1 MNKMVARVLAGMLT
15 AIICAITAVSM
26 GNYKGMIKKVEAATV
41 VNNPRIV
48 PDSSM
53 EAGQKVT
60 WDCIWFGNY
69 PQTEVVL
76 EGSEEESRL
85 EKMAASYGITYESV
99 DSNTYT
105 SIEDANYNSNDDTV
119 INGVKYRRLKGK
131 DAHSQLSYDWGDDY
145 EKYHYFRYEPIKWRI
160 LDIDNNAVL
169 LLSDLILD
177 SRYYTETF
185 NADNELAPSMY
196 DYTWETS
203 TIRSWLNGYD
213 DTKNVSSINYEYNN
227 FINAAFSSQEQNNII
242 ISEVINENSLTLGI
256 EGGNDTLDKIFL
268 LSESEVY
275 ATDQAISYGF
285 IKDYE
290 SYDEAKDIKCST
302 YGLARGMKRFSWLLR
317 SPTNT
322 TGGGAAACGS
332 EYIGEWLVTIS
343 AKPGVRPALRINLT
357 SSDLYSYAGTICSD
371 GTIVEV
377 AAGAEDIETNPG
389 QKPTNPNDTQIPSGS
404 NSTSTSGNKNSQMNN
419 AMKADS
425 WTKTRIT
432 SPDENTLGKKGKL
445 KAVKST
451 KKRTVKITWKK
462 LKGITGY
469 QVYIS
474 RKKDFSRETFERIYK
489 KKKTT
494 GIITGLKSK
503 KKYYVKV
510 RPYKKKGKKT
520 YYGAWSKTKKVKV
533 K

>member
-1 MNKMVARVLAGMLT
+1 
-15 AIICAITAVSM
+15 M
-26 GNYKGMIKKVEAATV
+26 GNYKGMIKEVEAATV

-119 INGVKYRRLKGK
+119 INGVKYRRLKGE
-131 DAHSQLSYDWGDDY
+131 DAHSQLSYNWGDDY
-145 EKYHYFRYEPIKWRI
+145 KKYHYFRYEPIKWRI

-185 NADNELAPSMY
+185 NADNELGPSMY

-357 SSDLYSYAGTICSD
+357 SSDLYSYAGTVCSD

-377 AAGAEDIETNPG
+377 VAGTEDIETNPG
-389 QKPTNPNDTQIPSGS
+389 QKPTNPNDTQSPSGS

-425 WTKTRIT
+425 WTKARIT

-489 KKKTT
+489 KKKAT
-494 GIITGLKSK
+494 GTITGLKSK